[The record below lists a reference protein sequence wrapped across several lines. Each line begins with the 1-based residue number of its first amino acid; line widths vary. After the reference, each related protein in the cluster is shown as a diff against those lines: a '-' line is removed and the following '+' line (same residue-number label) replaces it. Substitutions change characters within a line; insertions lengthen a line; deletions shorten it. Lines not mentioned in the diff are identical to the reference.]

1 MNRILSIYSLQDAR
15 RELEKIKVS
24 SQGVEVMAVKTVG
37 LSIKL
42 TDIKL
47 GAANILKQEMLSI
60 GGDAAVA
67 RGVVNGKL
75 EISDVILLG
84 NLDKIK
90 KLVEKLDHQ
99 TIFGLPKIKQD
110 LIKSIDRL
118 ENPHSK
124 ILNCN
129 GIQLELNDT
138 KIIGILNVTP
148 DSFSD
153 GNKYLDTEKA
163 VERALEMIGEGADII
178 DIGGESTRPGA
189 EKVDAET
196 EIERVIPIIKEL
208 RKHSDIPISIDTTKA
223 EVAKEAMQAGASI
236 LNDISA
242 LKFDANMIK
251 VLQNFPQVPVIL
263 MHMQGTPE
271 KMQENPYYEDVIEEL
286 LDFFEERINFCEEN
300 GILRERIIIDP
311 GIGFGKRQEDN
322 LVILKKIS
330 EFKCLG
336 VPILLGAS
344 RKSFIGNIIDSR
356 PTERLSGSL
365 AAAAYAFQ
373 NDIEIIRVHD
383 VQEHRRFLK
392 VMKEIRKI

>member
-15 RELEKIKVS
+15 RELKRINVS
-24 SQGVEVMAVKTVG
+24 SQGVEVMAAKAVG

-90 KLVEKLDHQ
+90 KLVKKLDYQ
-99 TIFGLPKIKQD
+99 TIFGLPDIKQD
-110 LIKSIDRL
+110 LIKIIDRL

-124 ILNCN
+124 VLNCN
-129 GIQLELNDT
+129 GIKLKLNDT

-153 GNKYLDTEKA
+153 GDQYFDTEKA
-163 VERALEMIGEGADII
+163 VERALEMMTQGADII
-178 DIGGESTRPGA
+178 DVGGESTRPGA
-189 EKVDAET
+189 KKIDAKSEL
-196 EIERVIPIIKEL
+196 ERVIPIIKEL
-208 RKHSDIPISIDTTKA
+208 RKHSDIPISIDTTKS

-242 LKFDANMIK
+242 LQFDADMIK
-251 VLQNFPQVPVIL
+251 VLQNFPQVPVIM

-271 KMQENPYYEDVIEEL
+271 KMQEDPYYEDVIEEIL
-286 LDFFEERINFCEEN
+286 AFFEERIKFCEEN

-322 LVILKKIS
+322 LIILKKIS

-344 RKSFIGNIIDSR
+344 RKSFIGNIFDSE
-356 PTERLSGSL
+356 PTERLAGSL

-383 VQEHRRFLK
+383 VLEHRRFLK